1 MAEDNTLQGVIE
13 RIRAEGQ
20 LTRNKG
26 TNSVKVTNDILKT
39 ISVNIEGM
47 YNVMQTNLA
56 LMKEKL
62 GDQGDDDL
70 LRPKNTPAPAG
81 NDTPAP
87 TQQGPD
93 IAGDTKNTLAI
104 FGGLG
109 IIGKGIALALG
120 GALGVIQGQLIAIK
134 AVAKTLTPKAWSAG
148 LNTLKT
154 RVNNRITALRT
165 GLTTSIAGIRASVTT
180 GLANFGEFLKIDPKS
195 NLGKTITGFKSF
207 FTPIGDMIK
216 GASETLKGI
225 VGGEGKGPMSKI
237 KNFLNIMKGYF
248 TTLGATVAGV
258 ARVVGRIF
266 APIAIIVTAFDT
278 VKGAIA
284 GYAEDGILGGLQGA
298 IDGLFT
304 SLITKPLDLLKD
316 AVAWVLGKLG
326 FDNSAEALN
335 SFSFTELWTG
345 MTDKIFDGV
354 KDAIKV
360 VKDLFTFGEEDK
372 TALGLLGKL
381 TDIIY
386 APINMAINFIR
397 GLFGWNEEGAEPFK
411 LNDYIVEQFNA
422 GITWA
427 KDALSGVSETIRT
440 KFGELSDWITGI
452 PDRVTMEAKVM
463 MTNLKAKLKIGFLM
477 FGEWFASIPDRIK
490 LMALETIRN
499 MKGGVG
505 KLIVGADD
513 VAEARA
519 AVDNRSSDLQE
530 RLQKVEDE
538 RVAKLAELDKEAA
551 AMTQN
556 NATVTNNGGNTSN
569 ATTNNYYSQT
579 GTSHAL
585 DPSDPRAFAF

>member
-56 LMKEKL
+56 LMKERL

-70 LRPKNTPAPAG
+70 LNPKGKPAPVS

-93 IAGDTKNTLAI
+93 IVGETKNTLAI

-120 GALGVIQGQLIAIK
+120 GALGVISGQYQAIK
-134 AVAKTLTPKAWSAG
+134 TVAKTLTPKAWTSS
-148 LNTLKT
+148 LDDLKSRTNT
-154 RVNNRITALRT
+154 RITALRT
-165 GLTTSIAGIRASVTT
+165 GISSAMTSVRTSVST
-180 GLANFGEFLKIDPKS
+180 GLANVGEFLKINPES
-195 NLGKTITGFKSF
+195 NLGKTIAKFKAF
-207 FTPIGDMIK
+207 FTPMSDMIK
-216 GASETLKGI
+216 GASDTLKGI

-248 TTLGATVAGV
+248 TTLGASVSGI
-258 ARVVGRIF
+258 ARVVGKIF
-266 APIAIIVTAFDT
+266 APIAIIVTAFDV
-278 VKGAIA
+278 VKGAID
-284 GYAEDGILGGLQGA
+284 GYAEGGILGGLQGA

-304 SLITKPLDLLKD
+304 SLITKPLDLLKG

-326 FDNSAEALN
+326 FDDSAEALN

-345 MTDKIFDGV
+345 MTDKIFAGV
-354 KDAIKV
+354 KDALKV
-360 VKDLFTFGEEDK
+360 VTDLFTFGEEDK

-386 APINMAINFIR
+386 APINMAINFVR

-411 LNDYIVEQFNA
+411 LNDYIIEQFTA

-427 KDALSGVSETIRT
+427 KDALSGVGETIRT
-440 KFGELSDWITGI
+440 KFGELSEWITGI
-452 PDRVTMEAKVM
+452 PDRVTMEAKIM
-463 MTNLKAKLKIGFLM
+463 YTNLKAKLKSGFLM

-490 LMALETIRN
+490 LMALETIRSLP
-499 MKGGVG
+499 GGR
-505 KLIVGADD
+505 LIVGADD

-519 AVDNRSSDLQE
+519 TVDNRGSDIQA

-538 RVAKLAELDKEAA
+538 RVAKLAELDKEA
-551 AMTQN
+551 TSLQQN
-556 NATVTNNGGNTSN
+556 NATVNNNGGNTSN

-579 GTSHAL
+579 GTSQAL